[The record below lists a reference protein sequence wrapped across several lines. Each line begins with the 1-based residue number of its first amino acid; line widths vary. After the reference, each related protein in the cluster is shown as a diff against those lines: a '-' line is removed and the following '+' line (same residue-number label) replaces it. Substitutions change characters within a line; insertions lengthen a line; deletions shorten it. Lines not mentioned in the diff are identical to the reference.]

1 MRAWARWS
9 NAAAGELVV
18 PLARRRLRRGG
29 LDHEWVMPYTRSS
42 RLSGGKEM
50 QRMNDPLPKRLG
62 AEFLGTFV
70 LVFGGCGTAVI
81 TANFGRLAS
90 AFWA

>member
-1 MRAWARWS
+1 
-9 NAAAGELVV
+9 
-18 PLARRRLRRGG
+18 
-29 LDHEWVMPYTRSS
+29 MPYTRSS

-81 TANFGRLAS
+81 TANFGQTGVGILGVALAFGLTVLVM
-90 AFWA
+90 AYAVGNV